1 MAHLHTFAIMLKVL
15 IFFARFF
22 IFWLLFFLLDRI
34 IFICNFL
41 KDISD
46 GTTADI
52 VPILWHGL
60 RLDLAAASYMIALP
74 LVYFIISW
82 LVSNRAKQLQWLRL
96 LNKIYIVLFSIIAVI
111 NLNIYRE
118 WGTKINAKAIGFAIL
133 SPNEALASAASS
145 PVIFSFCI
153 LAFLIV
159 SGLALNKWVIQKEL
173 LLEKASLWAKIPFC
187 ILLIGLTFLL
197 IRGGW
202 GVSPNN
208 QSMAYY
214 SDQQMLN
221 HAAVNTEWNLIAD
234 LLKSRRTV
242 HNPYNYLSE
251 ETAETRVKDLYRV
264 QTDTTVRVLKTKR
277 PNIVLI
283 IMESF
288 TADLTKTLGNEDG
301 ITPKFDSLIKRGLFF
316 SNIYA
321 SGNRTDK
328 GIIGTLAGYPSLAAE
343 SIVKFPE
350 KMERISALSG
360 ELLKKGYQTSFFY
373 GGQSE
378 FDNYKAFVLS
388 HGYQLLVDKS
398 KFNSRDM
405 NSKWGAYDGTV
416 FNAQLEELN
425 HSKKPFFST
434 QMTLTNHEPFEVP
447 GHYKFGNSDNLHK
460 FKSTAFY
467 TDSCMNDFLV
477 KASRQ
482 SWYANTLFIFVADHG
497 HIMPKGRDQVY
508 IPQRYH
514 IPLLFF
520 GDVIKEEYRGKIMSG
535 VGSQID
541 IPSTLLHQ
549 LDISSEPFV
558 WSKNLLNPA
567 TKSFAYFSWDNG
579 MGFIDNKQCI
589 TFDNVGKMVLYNDH
603 PQDAKNTSLMLKNA
617 QSFMQSAYRHF
628 LAL

>member
-1 MAHLHTFAIMLKVL
+1 MLKVL

-34 IFICNFL
+34 IFVCTFL
-41 KDISD
+41 NLIPDATLIE
-46 GTTADI
+46 TMA
-52 VPILWHGL
+52 VAWHGI
-60 RLDLAAASYMIALP
+60 RLDLAAAAYMISLP
-74 LVYFIISW
+74 LLYFVFSY
-82 LVSNRAKQLQWLRL
+82 LFTGKQKEMHWLRN
-96 LNKIYIVLFSIIAVI
+96 LNLVYIVLYSFISVI

-118 WGTKINAKAIGFAIL
+118 WGSKINSKAIGFAIS
-133 SPNEALASAASS
+133 SPIEALASSASS
-145 PVIFSFCI
+145 PIIFTLVI
-153 LAFLIV
+153 LTALIAAGFV
-159 SGLALNKWVIQKEL
+159 LNKWIIPQEL
-173 LLEKASLWAKIPFC
+173 VPGRVSIWAKIPFS
-187 ILLIGLTFLL
+187 LLMLGLTFLM

-214 SDQQMLN
+214 SDHQVLN

-234 LLKSRRTV
+234 LLKSRKRGR
-242 HNPYNYLSE
+242 NPYTYL
-251 ETAETRVKDLYRV
+251 AEKDAAQQVKELYSIEK
-264 QTDTTVRVLKTKR
+264 DTTTYILKNKK
-277 PNIVLI
+277 PNVVLI

-301 ITPKFDSLIKRGLFF
+301 ITPKFDSLIKQGVLF
-316 SNIYA
+316 SRIY
-321 SGNRTDK
+321 STGNRTDK
-328 GIIGTLAGYPSLAAE
+328 GIVGTLAGYPSLAAE

-350 KMERISALSG
+350 KMERISSLSG
-360 ELLKKGYQTSFFY
+360 ELLKNGYQTSFFY

-398 KFNSRDM
+398 KFSSKDM

-416 FNAQLEELN
+416 FKAHLEHLN
-425 HSKKPFFST
+425 QSKKPFFST

-447 GHYKFGNSDNLHK
+447 GAYKFGNSDNINK

-467 TDSCMNDFLV
+467 TDSCLNDFLTRA
-477 KASRQ
+477 KKQ
-482 SWYANTLFIFVADHG
+482 PWYANTLFIFVADHG
-497 HIMPKGRDQVY
+497 HILPKGRDQVY
-508 IPQRYH
+508 IPERYH

-520 GDVIKEEYRGKIMSG
+520 GDVIKEEYRGKVMDD

-549 LDISSEPFV
+549 LDISSKSFV
-558 WSKNLLNPA
+558 WSKNLLNPN
-567 TKSFAYFSWDNG
+567 TRSFAYFSWDNG
-579 MGFIDNKQCI
+579 MGFIDNKQCV

-603 PQDAKNTSLMLKNA
+603 PQDARNTKLMLKNA
-617 QSFMQSAYRHF
+617 QSYMQSAYHHF

>member
-1 MAHLHTFAIMLKVL
+1 MLKAL

-22 IFWLLFFLLDRI
+22 IFWLVFFLLDRV
-34 IFICNFL
+34 IFVCNFL
-41 KDISD
+41 KDIHG
-46 GTTADI
+46 GTFTEIIA
-52 VPILWHGL
+52 VAWHGI
-60 RLDLAAASYMIALP
+60 RLDLAAAAY
-74 LVYFIISW
+74 IISIPLLW
-82 LVSNRAKQLQWLRL
+82 FVISYLIAGREKEMAWLRP
-96 LNKIYIVLFSIIAVI
+96 LNKVFIVLFSAIAVI

-118 WGTKINAKAIGFAIL
+118 WGSKVNAKAIGFAFS
-133 SPNEALASAASS
+133 SPNEALASSASS
-145 PVIFSFCI
+145 PIFFSLGV
-153 LAFLIV
+153 LAALIA
-159 SGLALNKWVIQKEL
+159 SGFVLNRLI
-173 LLEKASLWAKIPFC
+173 LEKEIWLTKAPVWAKIPFAV
-187 ILLIGLTFLL
+187 LLIGLNFLL

-214 SDQQMLN
+214 SDQQVLN

-234 LLKSRRTV
+234 LLKSRHSER
-242 HNPYNYLSE
+242 NPYNYGPEKS
-251 ETAETRVKDLYRV
+251 AEQLIKDLYSV
-264 QTDTTVRVLKTKR
+264 KKDTTVHVLKNSR
-277 PNIVLI
+277 PNVVVI

-301 ITPKFDSLIKRGLFF
+301 ITPKFDSLVRQGLLF
-316 SNIYA
+316 SRIYA
-321 SGNRTDK
+321 TGNRTDK

-350 KMERISALSG
+350 KMERISALSR
-360 ELLKKGYQTSFFY
+360 ELRKNGYQTSFFY

-388 HGYQLLVDKS
+388 HGYDLLIDKS

-416 FNAQLEELN
+416 FNAQLEHLN
-425 HSKKPFFST
+425 QAKQPFFST

-447 GHYKFGNSDNLHK
+447 GTYKFGNSDNVHK

-467 TDSCMNDFLV
+467 TDSCLYDFLT
-477 KASRQ
+477 KARKEP
-482 SWYANTLFIFVADHG
+482 WYANTLFVFVADHG

-520 GDVIKEEYRGKIMSG
+520 GDVIKEEFRGKTMG
-535 VGSQID
+535 NVGSQID

-549 LDISSEPFV
+549 LDIGSSTFV
-558 WSKNLLNPA
+558 WSKNLLNPV

-579 MGFIDNKQCI
+579 MGFIDNKQCV
-589 TFDNVGKMVLYNDH
+589 TFDNVGKTVLYNDR
-603 PQDAKNTSLMLKNA
+603 PQDARNTKLMLKNA
-617 QSFMQSAYRHF
+617 QSYMQSAYHHF

>member
-1 MAHLHTFAIMLKVL
+1 MLKAL

-22 IFWLLFFLLDRI
+22 IFWLVFFLLDRV
-34 IFICNFL
+34 IFVCNFL
-41 KDISD
+41 KDIHG
-46 GTTADI
+46 GTFTEIIA
-52 VPILWHGL
+52 VAWHGI
-60 RLDLAAASYMIALP
+60 RLDLAAAAY
-74 LVYFIISW
+74 IISIPLLW
-82 LVSNRAKQLQWLRL
+82 FVISYLIAGREKEMAWLRP
-96 LNKIYIVLFSIIAVI
+96 LNKVFIVLFSAIAVI

-118 WGTKINAKAIGFAIL
+118 WGSKVNAKAIGFAFS
-133 SPNEALASAASS
+133 SPNEALASSASS
-145 PVIFSFCI
+145 PIFFSLGV
-153 LAFLIV
+153 LAALIA
-159 SGLALNKWVIQKEL
+159 SGFVLNRLI
-173 LLEKASLWAKIPFC
+173 LEKEIWLTKAPVWAKIPFAV
-187 ILLIGLTFLL
+187 LLIGLNFLL

-214 SDQQMLN
+214 SDQQVLN

-234 LLKSRRTV
+234 LLKSRHSER
-242 HNPYNYLSE
+242 NPYNYGPEKS
-251 ETAETRVKDLYRV
+251 AEQLIKDLYSV
-264 QTDTTVRVLKTKR
+264 KKDTTVHVLKNSR
-277 PNIVLI
+277 PNVVVI

-301 ITPKFDSLIKRGLFF
+301 ITPKFDSLVRQGLLF
-316 SNIYA
+316 SRIYA
-321 SGNRTDK
+321 TGNRTDK

-350 KMERISALSG
+350 KMERISALSR
-360 ELLKKGYQTSFFY
+360 ELRKNGYQTSFFY

-388 HGYQLLVDKS
+388 HGYDLLIDKS

-416 FNAQLEELN
+416 FNAHLEHLN
-425 HSKKPFFST
+425 QAKQPFFST

-447 GHYKFGNSDNLHK
+447 GTYKFGNSDNVHK

-467 TDSCMNDFLV
+467 TDSCLYDFLT
-477 KASRQ
+477 KARKEP
-482 SWYANTLFIFVADHG
+482 WYANTLFVFVADHG

-520 GDVIKEEYRGKIMSG
+520 GDVIKEEFRGKTMG
-535 VGSQID
+535 NVGSQID

-549 LDISSEPFV
+549 LDIGSGAFV
-558 WSKNLLNPA
+558 WSKNLLNPE

-579 MGFIDNKQCI
+579 MGFIDNKQCV
-589 TFDNVGKMVLYNDH
+589 TFDNVGKTVLYNDR
-603 PQDAKNTSLMLKNA
+603 PQDARNTKLMLKNA
-617 QSFMQSAYRHF
+617 QSYMQSAYHHF